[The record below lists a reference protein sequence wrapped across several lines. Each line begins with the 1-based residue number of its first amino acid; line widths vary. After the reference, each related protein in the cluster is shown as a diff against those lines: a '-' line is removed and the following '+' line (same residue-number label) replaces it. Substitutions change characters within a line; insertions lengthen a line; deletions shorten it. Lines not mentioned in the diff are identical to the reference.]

1 MDGREESMYAVRGDP
16 GGGTRSLADSLRAD
30 AVREWSERM
39 KQAEH
44 SLETMT
50 SRTEEEFLTI
60 GSVLR
65 DLYRRAKKVSDLS
78 SSVAARMT
86 GTEIVRAIDDLNGLL
101 ERMERY
107 LQSSED
113 ETKRRIGNL
122 RRILNVVE
130 GLGDPLEDFRRITK
144 TLRSLNIT
152 ARVQNA
158 SLVTRNGELDV
169 LLNEVRALSDV
180 MTAKSDAIRK
190 DLRLLEHGVKQALSQ
205 VLMFEERQQ
214 GKARAVLDG
223 TMSVI
228 CSVTEQYGLSTAAAR
243 DIADHFGEIS
253 RSIGE
258 IVTAVQ
264 FHDITRQHFDR
275 IRKAVNNALEHLC
288 GLPEDPYFMPDTTRM
303 AFEVERSCKEQ
314 ASELISVRDTFVTAV
329 RGMTDHLN
337 RIAEKV
343 AACSDDTRRIVGH
356 EGSGSRTFLGV
367 TKGALSSVTSSFAA
381 ISESAEAGSELAAS
395 VRSLTDRAAEVA
407 EFIDDIEGIADE
419 VELIAFN
426 TEIKSSR
433 MGAEGATFEVV
444 ATGIRKLSA
453 DTSSWVGT
461 ITEKLKFVAS
471 AADELS
477 PGNRPETAGIS
488 GEVSAISGD
497 LESLMSSLSGVNDNV
512 LSLFADIDR
521 AGRALSGD
529 IIDIVKHIR
538 VQTVVDRAVESVAAE
553 LSETASLA
561 HLMVPAGERAARKDE
576 VYVIRNNRVTAGD
589 IVEGDGIEFF

>member
-1 MDGREESMYAVRGDP
+1 MREESVYAMTGDP
-16 GGGTRSLADSLRAD
+16 GGRTRSLADSMRTD
-30 AVREWSERM
+30 AVSEWRDRM
-39 KQAEH
+39 RRAEH
-44 SLETMT
+44 SLETMANH
-50 SRTEEEFLTI
+50 TEEEFLTI

-65 DLYRRAKKVSDLS
+65 DLYRRAKEVSELS

-86 GTEIVRAIDDLNGLL
+86 GTEIVKAIDDLNGLL
-101 ERMERY
+101 EKMERY

-113 ETKRRIGNL
+113 ETKRRIENL
-122 RRILNVVE
+122 RGILNMME

-158 SLVTRNGELDV
+158 SLITRNEELDV
-169 LLNEVRALSDV
+169 LLSEVRALSDV

-205 VLMFEERQQ
+205 SLMFEERQQ
-214 GKARAVLDG
+214 GKAREVLDG

-243 DIADHFGEIS
+243 DIADHFGDIS

-264 FHDITRQHFDR
+264 VHDITRQHFDR
-275 IRKAVNNALEHLC
+275 IRKAVNNALGHLYD
-288 GLPEDPYFMPDTTRM
+288 LPEEPYFMPDTTRM
-303 AFEVERSCKEQ
+303 AFEVEHCCKEQ

-329 RGMTDHLN
+329 GDMADHLK

-343 AACSDDTRRIVGH
+343 NACSDDTRRIVGH
-356 EGSGSRTFLGV
+356 EGSASRTFLGV
-367 TKGALSSVTSSFAA
+367 TKGALSSVTASFAA

-407 EFIDDIEGIADE
+407 EFIDDIEGIAE
-419 VELIAFN
+419 EIELIAFN

-453 DTSSWVGT
+453 DTSSWVGK
-461 ITEKLKFVAS
+461 ITEKLTFVA
-471 AADELS
+471 AAAGELS
-477 PGNRPETAGIS
+477 PGNCLETGGVS

-497 LESLMSSLSGVNDNV
+497 LESLMSSLSGLNDNV

-529 IIDIVKHIR
+529 IVGIVKNIR
-538 VQTVVDRAVESVAAE
+538 VHTVVDMTVERVAAE
-553 LSETASLA
+553 LFETASLA
-561 HLMVPAGERAARKDE
+561 HLMVPEGERAVRKNE
-576 VYVIRNNRVTAGD
+576 GRPVIRNNQVTAGD
-589 IVEGDGIEFF
+589 VIGGDGVEFF